1 MSGGVIRITML
12 ASHVAGHVAG
22 RSHYHKSSL
31 LVPRAHRTPYWL
43 GFYMSDDDDDDEPVL
58 VTVL

>member
-1 MSGGVIRITML
+1 MYGMVKPVSPPRGW
-12 ASHVAGHVAG
+12 ACAG

-31 LVPRAHRTPYWL
+31 LVPRASRTPRWL
-43 GFYMSDDDDDDEPVL
+43 GFYMSDDDDDEPVL